1 MKITKIGIISGTHG
15 LKGHFKLIPKTEDI
29 EIFYDL
35 EYLLMGKDGK
45 IMFSYAVEEVRENK
59 KNFIV
64 KCKGVDDIDCAKK
77 FAGLAVYASHEMLRE
92 YMSEDECYLEDFIG
106 AKVMSIKGNLI
117 GVLKDIY
124 DNGGNEIFV
133 IEGENGKEYLISN
146 NEFHVPKIDVENK
159 IIIVD
164 EIGLISEDL

>member
-1 MKITKIGIISGTHG
+1 MKITKIGIISGSHG
-15 LKGHFKLIPKTEDI
+15 LRGHFKLIPKTEDV

-35 EYLLMGKDGK
+35 EFLLLGKDDK
-45 IMFSYAVEEVRENK
+45 IMFSYEVEEIRENK

-64 KCKGVDDIDCAKK
+64 KCKGIDDIDRAKK
-77 FAGLAVYASHEMLRE
+77 IAGLAVYVSHEMLRE
-92 YMSEDECYLEDFIG
+92 YMGEDECYLDDFIG
-106 AKVMSIKGNLI
+106 AKVITTEDKSI
-117 GVLKDIY
+117 GVLNDIY

-159 IIIVD
+159 IIVVD
-164 EIGLISEDL
+164 EAGLVSEDL